1 MKKWTK
7 DARVFLVFA
16 SAAVAT
22 MLPAPA
28 VGYFVAS
35 ATGSNTNWQTSVAFF
50 GTIVII
56 VVITAMILKPWR
68 D

>member
-7 DARVFLVFA
+7 DARIFLVFA
-16 SAAVAT
+16 SAAVA
-22 MLPAPA
+22 MIAAL
-28 VGYFVAS
+28 VVSYFVAS

-50 GTIVII
+50 GTIGII
-56 VVITAMILKPWR
+56 VVVTAMILKPWR